1 MNSVIVDVESIE
13 AVYSEPTANQLAV
26 AKMVGQTDVPIAY
39 ESRCVLGDKYYRIIS
54 NQHVYNLA
62 ETLEWPR
69 VRIVVISR
77 LDAEAISGLI

>member
-1 MNSVIVDVESIE
+1 MNSVIVDIESIE
-13 AVYSEPTANQLAV
+13 VVNSQPTANQLAV

-62 ETLEWPR
+62 EALDWPR
-69 VRIVVISR
+69 VRIIVISKSE
-77 LDAEAISGLI
+77 AEAISGLI